1 MKISIKETQN
11 PTIIKFE
18 FPDFITQN
26 QNFEF
31 KNIDEAKNSP
41 LAQQLFYLP
50 FVKTVY
56 ISGNFIA
63 IERFSIVDWKD
74 VQDDVAEQIENFVND
89 GGVIVLP
96 TENATKK
103 QPISVYGETTPN
115 PASLKFVVN
124 KALTKT
130 SAEFKNID
138 EAKASPLAQE
148 LFKFHYVKEIFITE
162 NYVSVTKYDSIS
174 WDEIT
179 LELRTFIKQFLENGG
194 TVLDES
200 LIATDIK
207 QEKQQIKNFD
217 NLDVTSQQII
227 NILEEYVK
235 PAVAADGGN
244 ILFDS
249 YDEDSKKVKVVLQ
262 GSCNGS
268 IHARRIVPLRV
279 LRASPQHPSP
289 GMFQTD
295 EHDRCGVEREQLTQH
310 QATQHRQA
318 QRLTQFSAHTEREC
332 QRDCAEHG
340 GHRGHQ
346 YRAQP
351 RLCRQKNRLRGGAPR
366 ALGLQRHIN
375 HQDGIFLD
383 NANQHQNTNR
393 GNDGEFHPK
402 HP

>member
-1 MKISIKETQN
+1 MENIFVKFAKKYIIQMKIIIKETQN

-63 IERFSIVDWKD
+63 IERFSIVEWKD
-74 VQDDVAEQIENFVND
+74 VQDDVAEQIENFVNN
-89 GGVIVLP
+89 GGIVVLP
-96 TENATKK
+96 TENAIKK

-179 LELRTFIKQFLENGG
+179 LELRTFIKQFIENGG

-200 LIATDIK
+200 LIATDEK

-217 NLDVTSQQII
+217 NLDTTSQQII

-249 YDEDSKKVKVVLQ
+249 YDETDKKVKVVLQ
-262 GSCNGS
+262 GSCNGC
-268 IHARRIVPLRV
+268 
-279 LRASPQHPSP
+279 PSSTFTLKN
-289 GMFQTD
+289 GIENMLKSMLND
-295 EHDRCGVEREQLTQH
+295 NEIAVE
-310 QATQHRQA
+310 
-318 QRLTQFSAHTEREC
+318 
-332 QRDCAEHG
+332 
-340 GHRGHQ
+340 
-346 YRAQP
+346 
-351 RLCRQKNRLRGGAPR
+351 
-366 ALGLQRHIN
+366 ALNG
-375 HQDGIFLD
+375 
-383 NANQHQNTNR
+383 
-393 GNDGEFHPK
+393 
-402 HP
+402 